1 MFKVSDRTFKIAY
14 PLAVT
19 AVLILAV
26 SLGFASEGGAGAQ
39 HAGSAAQLKDFGWRV
54 FNFIVLAAII
64 GWALGKANVKGALAD
79 RSAQIEKSLK
89 EAQDAKTAAEAKLRE
104 CVAKLD
110 QAGKEIDEIYASII
124 REAEHEKE
132 KIIAEARQAAEK
144 IAAQAVLSAGQEV
157 LKARASLQAEAGR
170 LAVELATGKLI
181 TAVTLADHDR
191 FVGEYLDKVE
201 QLP

>member
-1 MFKVSDRTFKIAY
+1 MYKVSDRTIKIAF

-19 AVLILAV
+19 AVMILAA
-26 SLGFASEGGAGAQ
+26 SAGLASEGGEGAQ

-54 FNFIVLAAII
+54 FNFVALAAII

-79 RSAQIEKSLK
+79 RSAQIEKNLK

-104 CVAKLD
+104 CGAKLD
-110 QAGKEIDEIYASII
+110 QAAKEIDGIYASII
-124 REAEHEKE
+124 AEAEHEKE
-132 KIIAEARQAAEK
+132 KIIAEAHKAAEK

-181 TAVTLADHDR
+181 SAVTLADHDR

>member
-1 MFKVSDRTFKIAY
+1 MFKVSDRTLKIAI
-14 PLAVT
+14 PLALT
-19 AVLILAV
+19 AVMILAV
-26 SLGFASEGGAGAQ
+26 SCGFASEGGETAH
-39 HAGSAAQLKDFGWRV
+39 HAGGAAQLKDFGWRV
-54 FNFIVLAAII
+54 FNFIALAAII

-79 RSAQIEKSLK
+79 RSAQIEKSLS
-89 EAQDAKTAAEAKLRE
+89 EARDAKTAAEAKLQE
-104 CVAKLD
+104 YGAKLD
-110 QAGKEIDEIYASII
+110 QAAKEIDEIYASII

-132 KIIAEARQAAEK
+132 KIIAEAHRASEK

-181 TAVTLADHDR
+181 SAVTLADHDR
-191 FVGEYLDKVE
+191 FVGEYLHKVE